1 MRSWPG
7 RSTRSS
13 SVWSTHVSSQSR
25 NRLGRGR
32 FGGRARRGHRG
43 SPRWGYRSALP
54 TLGGRCEPRTPASR
68 SGRCHHR
75 DLRQAGRRTPRDR
88 GGELVQVCHLSGCFR
103 PVVVGGGWPS
113 SQVWTTTE
121 SAWRLPS
128 TVGTTVGTRKS
139 CSVRNSRRF
148 SSSSASRADVCCDRR
163 RTGFPSRHELRP
175 RCDRSRA
182 SHRSSRGETSSGL
195 VDPTRPSPRER
206 PPPLFTVAR
215 HMVLSSC
222 GRCGSCRPLRPSATS
237 GQLLARR
244 RRSSPRPASPK
255 ANTATPAIT
264 DGQGRVMTRARQPT
278 MPSKLSQRGHRRS
291 RAG

>member
-1 MRSWPG
+1 VQLVASHAAETACASCRGTVVRSWSG

-13 SVWSTHVSSQSR
+13 SVWSTRVSSQSR

-43 SPRWGYRSALP
+43 SPRWGYWSALP

-148 SSSSASRADVCCDRR
+148 SSQFS
-163 RTGFPSRHELRP
+163 E
-175 RCDRSRA
+175 
-182 SHRSSRGETSSGL
+182 SSG
-195 VDPTRPSPRER
+195 R
-206 PPPLFTVAR
+206 
-215 HMVLSSC
+215 VL
-222 GRCGSCRPLRPSATS
+222 
-237 GQLLARR
+237 
-244 RRSSPRPASPK
+244 
-255 ANTATPAIT
+255 
-264 DGQGRVMTRARQPT
+264 
-278 MPSKLSQRGHRRS
+278 
-291 RAG
+291 